1 MPITSLKDTNFLI
14 SKTGTA
20 THGLYISILLLIIST
35 LALLP
40 FISTDITIKTN
51 GITRPQN
58 ERTDI
63 KSIQTGIIDSIFI
76 KEGQQVTANTVIL
89 KIKDE
94 INPGKRIHNR
104 FEITQRKQF
113 IHDLVLLTASIP
125 DENSGRQLQ
134 SPLYIEQLNH
144 FFRQKTEQ
152 DILLKKANKEIEMN
166 TPLAKEKIIS
176 PKEFFDIQNNQEKLM
191 ASGTAFIQGQL
202 SAWQQDL
209 SRHQLELSQFR
220 EQMNEVTAN
229 AGYYEVRAPVTGIVQ
244 GMNTRYPGG
253 FLQAN
258 ETICSISPEGHLL
271 GECFVSS
278 KDIGLLQVGQP
289 VRYQIEAFDYN
300 YFGVLTGKITSID
313 NDFTPVDNKPLF
325 KVRCSFDSTQLHL
338 KNGFTG
344 RLKKGLGFRA
354 SFTVARRSLWQLL
367 FDKLDDWLNPNA
379 PPQTM
384 SSRL

>member
-20 THGLYISILLLIIST
+20 THGLYISILLLIILT

-40 FISTDITIKTN
+40 FINTDITIKTN

-76 KEGQQVTANTVIL
+76 KEGQQVTANAVIL

-104 FEITQRKQF
+104 FEITQRQQF
-113 IHDLVLLTASIP
+113 IHDLVLLTASLP
-125 DENSGRQLQ
+125 DVHSGIKLQ

-144 FFRQKTEQ
+144 FLRQKTEQ

-253 FLQAN
+253 FLQVN

-289 VRYQIEAFDYN
+289 VRYQVEAFDYN

-384 SSRL
+384 SSRQ